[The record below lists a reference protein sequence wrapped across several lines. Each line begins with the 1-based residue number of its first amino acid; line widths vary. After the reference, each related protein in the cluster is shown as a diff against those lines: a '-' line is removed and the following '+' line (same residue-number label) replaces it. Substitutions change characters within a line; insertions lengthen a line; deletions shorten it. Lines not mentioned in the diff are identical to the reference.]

1 MYPILT
7 SCPVCS
13 GELTAT
19 RLQCVTCGT
28 ALEGQFAL
36 GRLGRLTREQL
47 RFVELLVKNRGNIN
61 QVAAELS
68 VSYTTARTRM
78 DEIVTALGY
87 PPTSDDQSADRRI
100 GLATAGQAAGDRRD
114 VLKRLEAGEISAE
127 EALRLL
133 KR

>member
-7 SCPVCS
+7 SCPVCA

-19 RLQCVTCGT
+19 RLQCTTCGT

-36 GRLGRLTREQL
+36 GRLGRLNRDQL

-61 QVAAELS
+61 QVANDLN

-78 DEIVTALGY
+78 DEIVAALGY
-87 PPTSDDQSADRRI
+87 TPQSEEPGPDRRE
-100 GLATAGQAAGDRRD
+100 
-114 VLKRLEAGEISAE
+114 VLRRLEAGEINAE
-127 EALRLL
+127 EALKLL
-133 KR
+133 RR

>member
-13 GELTAT
+13 SELTAT
-19 RLQCVTCGT
+19 RLQCATCST
-28 ALEGQFAL
+28 AIEGQFAL
-36 GRLGRLTREQL
+36 GRLGRLGRDHL

-61 QVAAELS
+61 QVAAELG

-78 DEIVTALGY
+78 DEIVLALGY
-87 PPTSDDQSADRRI
+87 PAAQDEGDRRL
-100 GLATAGQAAGDRRD
+100 GFGASSQPAAERRD
-114 VLKRLEAGEISAE
+114 VLKRLEAGEITAE

>member
-1 MYPILT
+1 MYQILT
-7 SCPVCS
+7 TCPVCT

-19 RLQCVTCGT
+19 RLQCGTCGT

-36 GRLGRLTREQL
+36 GRLGRLSRDQL

-61 QVAAELS
+61 QVASELN

-78 DEIVTALGY
+78 DEIVVSLGY
-87 PPTSDDQSADRRI
+87 ASAAED
-100 GLATAGQAAGDRRD
+100 AGPDRRD
-114 VLKRLEAGEISAE
+114 VLRRLEAGEITAE

>member
-7 SCPVCS
+7 TCPVCA
-13 GELTAT
+13 GELSAT
-19 RLQCVTCGT
+19 RLQCLTCST
-28 ALEGQFAL
+28 AIEGQFAL

-47 RFVELLVKNRGNIN
+47 RFVELLVKNRGNMN
-61 QVAAELS
+61 QVAAELG

-78 DEIVTALGY
+78 DDIVATLGY
-87 PPTSDDQSADRRI
+87 PTPMDDDDPDRRI
-100 GLATAGQAAGDRRD
+100 GFTTTAPAATARRD
-114 VLKRLEAGEISAE
+114 ILKRLEAGEINAE

>member
-19 RLQCVTCGT
+19 RLQCATCST
-28 ALEGQFAL
+28 AIEGQFAL
-36 GRLGRLTREQL
+36 GRLGRLGREHL

-61 QVAAELS
+61 QVAAEMG

-78 DEIVTALGY
+78 DEIVLALGY
-87 PPTSDDQSADRRI
+87 PTVQDEATDRRI
-100 GLATAGQAAGDRRD
+100 GFGASSQAAAERRD
-114 VLKRLEAGEISAE
+114 VLKRLEAGEITAE

>member
-19 RLQCVTCGT
+19 RLQCATCSTGI
-28 ALEGQFAL
+28 EGQFAL
-36 GRLGRLTREQL
+36 GRLGRLGRDHL

-61 QVAAELS
+61 QVAAEMG

-78 DEIVTALGY
+78 DEIVLALGY
-87 PPTSDDQSADRRI
+87 PTAQDEHDRRI
-100 GLATAGQAAGDRRD
+100 SVAASSQAAAERRD
-114 VLKRLEAGEISAE
+114 VLTRLEAGEITAE
-127 EALRLL
+127 EALGLL

>member
-19 RLQCVTCGT
+19 RLQCATCST
-28 ALEGQFAL
+28 AIEGQFAL
-36 GRLGRLTREQL
+36 GRLGRLGRDHL

-61 QVAAELS
+61 QVAAELG

-78 DEIVTALGY
+78 DEIVLALGY
-87 PPTSDDQSADRRI
+87 PATQDENDRRLGGAI
-100 GLATAGQAAGDRRD
+100 GSQPAGERRD
-114 VLKRLEAGEISAE
+114 VLKRLEAGEITAE
-127 EALRLL
+127 EALGLL
-133 KR
+133 KC

>member
-13 GELTAT
+13 SELTAT

-28 ALEGQFAL
+28 AIEGQFAL
-36 GRLGRLTREQL
+36 GRLGRLNREQL

-61 QVAAELS
+61 QVANDLQ

-78 DEIVTALGY
+78 DEIVAALGY
-87 PPTSDDQSADRRI
+87 PAPAPSEGVATERRE
-100 GLATAGQAAGDRRD
+100 
-114 VLKRLEAGEISAE
+114 VLRRLEAGEINAE

>member
-13 GELTAT
+13 SELTAT
-19 RLQCVTCGT
+19 RLQCATCST
-28 ALEGQFAL
+28 AIEGQFAL
-36 GRLGRLTREQL
+36 GRLGRLGRDYL

-61 QVAAELS
+61 QVAAELG

-78 DEIVTALGY
+78 DEIVLALGY
-87 PPTSDDQSADRRI
+87 PATQDDDDRRL
-100 GLATAGQAAGDRRD
+100 GVGAGSQPAAERRD
-114 VLKRLEAGEISAE
+114 VLKRLEAGAITAE

>member
-1 MYPILT
+1 
-7 SCPVCS
+7 VCS

-19 RLQCVTCGT
+19 RLQCATCST
-28 ALEGQFAL
+28 AIEGQFAL
-36 GRLGRLTREQL
+36 GRLGRLGREHL

-61 QVAAELS
+61 QVAAEMG

-78 DEIVTALGY
+78 DEIVLALGY
-87 PPTSDDQSADRRI
+87 PAVQDENDRRI
-100 GLATAGQAAGDRRD
+100 GFAAGSQPAAERRE
-114 VLKRLEAGEISAE
+114 VLKRLEAGEITAE

>member
-13 GELTAT
+13 SELTAT
-19 RLQCVTCGT
+19 RLQCVTCGS
-28 ALEGQFAL
+28 AIEGQFAL
-36 GRLGRLTREQL
+36 GRLGRLNRDQL

-61 QVAAELS
+61 QVATDLG

-78 DEIVTALGY
+78 DEIVAMLGY
-87 PPTSDDQSADRRI
+87 PTPASSEDT
-100 GLATAGQAAGDRRD
+100 GEERRD
-114 VLKRLEAGEISAE
+114 VLRRLEAGEISAE

-133 KR
+133 RR

>member
-7 SCPVCS
+7 TCPVCS

-19 RLQCVTCGT
+19 RLSCVTCGT
-28 ALEGQFAL
+28 AIEGQFAL
-36 GRLGRLTREQL
+36 GRLGRLGRDQL

-61 QVAAELS
+61 QVAADLQ

-78 DEIVTALGY
+78 DEIVVALGY
-87 PPTSDDQSADRRI
+87 PTAQDEAADRRI
-100 GLATAGQAAGDRRD
+100 GFAAGSQPAAERRD
-114 VLKRLEAGEISAE
+114 VLKRLEAGEITAE

>member
-7 SCPVCS
+7 ACPVCS

-28 ALEGQFAL
+28 ALEGQFAM
-36 GRLGRLTREQL
+36 GRFARLSRDQL

-61 QVAAELS
+61 QVASDLQ

-78 DEIVTALGY
+78 DEIVAALGY
-87 PPTSDDQSADRRI
+87 PTNVPNSEPGVERRE
-100 GLATAGQAAGDRRD
+100 
-114 VLKRLEAGEISAE
+114 VLRRLEAGEISAQ
-127 EALRLL
+127 EALQLL

>member
-7 SCPVCS
+7 ACPVCS
-13 GELTAT
+13 SELTAT

-28 ALEGQFAL
+28 AIEGQFAL
-36 GRLGRLTREQL
+36 GRLGRLNREQL

-61 QVAAELS
+61 QVASELG

-87 PPTSDDQSADRRI
+87 PAPAPSE
-100 GLATAGQAAGDRRD
+100 GMAAERRD
-114 VLKRLEAGEISAE
+114 VLRRLEAGEIGAE

-133 KR
+133 RR

>member
-19 RLQCVTCGT
+19 RLQCVTCST
-28 ALEGQFAL
+28 AIEGQFAL
-36 GRLGRLTREQL
+36 GRLGRLTRDQL

-61 QVAAELS
+61 QVAADLG

-78 DEIVTALGY
+78 DEIVVALGY
-87 PPTSDDQSADRRI
+87 QPTDESVERRAGPGVPSAE
-100 GLATAGQAAGDRRD
+100 RRD
-114 VLKRLEAGEISAE
+114 VLRRLETGEISAE

>member
-36 GRLGRLTREQL
+36 GRLGRLTRDQL

-61 QVAAELS
+61 QVAADLS

-78 DEIVTALGY
+78 DEIVAALGY
-87 PPTSDDQSADRRI
+87 PTDEPESR
-100 GLATAGQAAGDRRD
+100 AAGSGPSATERRD
-114 VLKRLEAGEISAE
+114 VLKRLETGEITAE